1 MVTLTA
7 VGDAGMSYA
16 VEMMGAVWPEGYI
29 LIVCKGREM
38 DFDYML
44 MYDLIIT

>member
-7 VGDAGMSYA
+7 VGDARMSYT
-16 VEMMGAVWPEGYI
+16 VELMGAVWWEGHI
-29 LIVCKGREM
+29 LIICKGREM

>member
-7 VGDAGMSYA
+7 VGDARMSYT
-16 VEMMGAVWPEGYI
+16 VELMGAVCREGHI
-29 LIVCKGREM
+29 LIICKGREM